1 MKLIKF
7 AVLAVFLAFGS
18 AFAQEVEKKMEFKIV
33 VDGEDADGSNVLSW
47 STDGADIEGMA
58 VGESRTISMDGGK
71 EIVVSRTDA
80 GMEFDVNGEKI
91 VVPDVGAHGTHMAFV
106 GAGGMHEVDGDIDVE
121 VKTLSGGNETVDV
134 RVIGAGT
141 HAMPVHEAVGG
152 VTIISGVP
160 LDDSVRESIRS
171 VLISAG
177 VDEDVRFV
185 DGSDDERHVR
195 VIKKRVEIQQ

>member
-1 MKLIKF
+1 MKLISF
-7 AVLAVFLAFGS
+7 AVLAACLALGS
-18 AFAQEVEKKMEFKIV
+18 ASAQEAEEKMEFKIV
-33 VDGEDADGSNVLSW
+33 VDGEGGDGPNVLSW
-47 STDGADIEGMA
+47 STDGADLDGLA

-71 EIVVSRTDA
+71 EIIVTKTDT
-80 GMEFDVNGEKI
+80 GMEFDINGEKI
-91 VVPDVGAHGTHMAFV
+91 VVPDIAAHHTQMAFV
-106 GAGGMHEVDGDIDVE
+106 SADGVHEMEGDIDVE
-121 VKTLSGGNETVDV
+121 VTTLDSGHETVDV
-134 RVIGAGT
+134 RVISAGT
-141 HAMPVHEAVGG
+141 HAVPVHDAVGG

-177 VDEDVRFV
+177 IDDEIRFV